1 MGCNQLLTLFG
12 SSECLLHGI
21 KETSESRLPDE
32 VSTRLAK
39 DAVMINIRVPGLL
52 TAFDAGEDA

>member
-1 MGCNQLLTLFG
+1 MH
-12 SSECLLHGI
+12 SHGI

-32 VSTRLAK
+32 VSIRLAK

-52 TAFDAGEDA
+52 IAFDAGEYV